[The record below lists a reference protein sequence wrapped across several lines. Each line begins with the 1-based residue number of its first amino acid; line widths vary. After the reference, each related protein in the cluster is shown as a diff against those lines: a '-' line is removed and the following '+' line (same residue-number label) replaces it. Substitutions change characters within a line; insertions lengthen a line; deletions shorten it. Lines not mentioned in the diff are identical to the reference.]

1 MTILVENVME
11 QLTPFIEDILQV
23 LTTSIAKYRKKSH
36 MSVYYAISTLADTV
50 DTELYKDVRSLLC
63 LKCIGQ
69 FLYMR

>member
-36 MSVYYAISTLADTV
+36 TIIYYAIKTLADLV
-50 DTELYKDVRSLLC
+50 STELNNHVRSLLC

-69 FLYMR
+69 FLCV